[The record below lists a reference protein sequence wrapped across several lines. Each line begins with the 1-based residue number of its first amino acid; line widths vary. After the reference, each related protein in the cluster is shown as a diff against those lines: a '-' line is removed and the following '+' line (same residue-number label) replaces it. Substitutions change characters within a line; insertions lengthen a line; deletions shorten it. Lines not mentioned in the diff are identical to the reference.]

1 MAAAAATSTADDQTT
16 DIPLPLRAAGRAQPL
31 VKSTTYSLTPFS
43 PPVLSH
49 LNRAYRSLQPT
60 GQSQNGP
67 HFPTES
73 SFLSYMATPDSSAM
87 SAWVSEDL
95 TYPIPSYYISSS
107 HNTYLSG
114 HQLYGEAS
122 GDAYTNVLNRGCRCL
137 EIDVWDGDSSDSET
151 SDSDQDGHH
160 GNESRSG
167 GRERSGSK
175 ASRWTRVRAKASRMR
190 SRSRSQSGAL
200 HSHGHAPAEPRDDA
214 SVPEHPQPPTTRP
227 RKSTSEGS
235 ALNPAYLSPQQSPSL
250 PIKPE
255 PRVYHGYTLTQPV
268 TFRSVCHAIRASAFV
283 STDLPL
289 IVSLEVHAS
298 LSQQEVMVQIMKDIW
313 AGLLVDIGCDSD
325 IPTLP
330 SPDKLRSKILI
341 KVKWT
346 PNSQTGESNNPLE
359 QITSNSTEGTVED
372 DGVISASEK
381 KAKKVL
387 AALSEL
393 GIYTRAYTF
402 KSFSQPEAAF
412 PTHVFS
418 LSENKMHTIHPDPAN
433 GPALFKHNKNFL
445 MRVFPKGT
453 RISSSNVDPTF
464 HWRQG
469 AQMVALNWQ
478 KLDKGMML
486 NQGMFAGTH
495 GWVLKPDGYR
505 TERPDQVLIDKSPG
519 GPAKRTLDL
528 TIILLAAQNLPL
540 PADKDAAY
548 GSKIK
553 PYVKFQLH
561 VDTHGPPGQGGARYD
576 GNTSGGD
583 DLDAINFK
591 RRSASYRTQH
601 PDFAGEAISWLKV
614 PDLMD
619 ELSFLRYVCFVSLA
633 LNRLS
638 DLLMNGT
645 PRTHASVRVTGFSY
659 DRFVLT
665 AWGAQSIPSYQT
677 ERDWACS
684 DCHS

>member
-1 MAAAAATSTADDQTT
+1 MAAVAAAPTPNDKTAE
-16 DIPLPLRAAGRAQPL
+16 LPLRAVAPGHPS
-31 VKSTTYSLTPFS
+31 VKSTTSSLTPFS
-43 PPVLSH
+43 PPVASH
-49 LNRAYRSLQPT
+49 LNQAYRSLQPSN
-60 GQSQNGP
+60 QSQDGHN
-67 HFPTES
+67 FPTEA

-87 SAWVSEDL
+87 SAKVSEDL

-114 HQLYGEAS
+114 HQLYGDAS
-122 GDAYTNVLNRGCRCL
+122 VDAYTNVLNRGCRCL
-137 EIDVWDGDSSDSET
+137 EIDVWDGDSSESDT
-151 SDSDQDGHH
+151 SDSDQDGHP
-160 GNESRSG
+160 RSG

-175 ASRWTRVRAKASRMR
+175 ASRWTRVRAKASRLR
-190 SRSRSQSGAL
+190 SRSRSQSGTS
-200 HSHGHAPAEPRDDA
+200 HSHGHASAQASDDTPVSDTA
-214 SVPEHPQPPTTRP
+214 PLPITRP
-227 RKSTSEGS
+227 RKSTSDGS
-235 ALNPAYLSPQQSPSL
+235 TFNPAYLSPQPSPAI

-255 PRVYHGYTLTQPV
+255 PRVLHGYTLTQPV
-268 TFRSVCHAIRASAFV
+268 TFRSVCHAIRASAFR

-313 AGLLVDIGCDSD
+313 SGLLVDIGCDSD
-325 IPTLP
+325 IPILP
-330 SPDKLRSKILI
+330 SPEMLRSKILI

-346 PNSQTGESNNPLE
+346 PNSQTGESNNPIE
-359 QITSNSTEGTVED
+359 QITSNSTEGNVED
-372 DGVISASEK
+372 DSTISSSEK

-402 KSFSQPEAAF
+402 KSFSQPEAAI

-418 LSENKMHTIHPDPAN
+418 LSENKMHSIHPDPAN

-495 GWVLKPDGYR
+495 GWVLKPAGYR
-505 TERPDQVLIDKSPG
+505 ANRPDQVSSDRPSGSPV
-519 GPAKRTLDL
+519 KHTLDL

-540 PADKDAAY
+540 PADKDVSY

-553 PYVKFQLH
+553 PYIKFQLH
-561 VDTHGPPGQGGARYD
+561 VDTHGPPGQDGARYD
-576 GNTSGGD
+576 GNTTGGD
-583 DLDAINFK
+583 DLDAMNFK
-591 RRSASYRTQH
+591 RKSASYRTQH
-601 PDFAGEAISWLKV
+601 PDFASEPISWLKV

-619 ELSFLRYVCFVSLA
+619 ELSFLRYVYCDSLA
-633 LNRLS
+633 SNPFSVLILN
-638 DLLMNGT
+638 GAV
-645 PRTHASVRVTGFSY
+645 RTHASVRVTSRPY
-659 DRFVLT
+659 DHNALT
-665 AWGAQSIPSYQT
+665 AWRIQVST
-677 ERDWACS
+677 LS
-684 DCHS
+684 DRT